1 MRVLRIFSHDPVSQM
16 FYILYSVRWLRP
28 VFSVFC
34 ILYCLC
40 CILQLLPPRHSSILE
55 GRFTLSPCSVGHARS
70 LNHGKW
76 PVMYSKLSLRF
87 PPTYSHPRFT
97 FAFGQETWE
106 CLNSLNTII
115 KSLIYVWYEDVD
127 KASVSCDWPAYNL
140 PPRLPMMWD
149 RAPPSK
155 CYCLLEMPTT
165 CHWASSLLVN
175 RPTWVFWLFLHPPDN
190 AGTLQFDRVSY
201 FCSKWCLFSSLWS
214 IPALQSVFLHTWR
227 GKDISW
233 HGHCLLN
240 GQVGSL
246 TINSGRGIFSQRNQ
260 RKNNSL
266 TE

>member
-1 MRVLRIFSHDPVSQM
+1 MASH
-16 FYILYSVRWLRP
+16 
-28 VFSVFC
+28 VFKALTPFPSNVFTSEIYFC
-34 ILYCLC
+34 IRSRNMRMLKFPEHNHQIFDLCL
-40 CILQLLPPRHSSILE
+40 
-55 GRFTLSPCSVGHARS
+55 
-70 LNHGKW
+70 
-76 PVMYSKLSLRF
+76 
-87 PPTYSHPRFT
+87 
-97 FAFGQETWE
+97 
-106 CLNSLNTII
+106 
-115 KSLIYVWYEDVD
+115 VD
-127 KASVSCDWPAYNL
+127 KASVSCDRPAYNL
-140 PPRLPMMWD
+140 PPRLSIMWD

-155 CYCLLEMPTT
+155 CYCLLKMPTT
-165 CHWASSLLVN
+165 CHWASSLLVKG
-175 RPTWVFWLFLHPPDN
+175 PTWVFWLFLHPPDN